1 MAGTPVLRIG
11 RWSAHEK
18 AAAASRERDARGARC
33 ALGGQSGLAFR
44 RAPVLV
50 LIAAPVDSS
59 EYRRRKLGA
68 GRILDA
74 STRLIVRF
82 DWDGTELASSEQ
94 VTFDLSLRSDLLH
107 VEVSAPWFGDPLP
120 PAPPGGLEGLWNHE
134 VAELFV
140 AGAGGYLELELGPGG
155 HHLALFFRN
164 VRARE
169 ARFDLDDV
177 QVERKDARW
186 TGQMSVPLDRLPRG
200 PWSANAFSLHGP
212 PEGRRHRVA
221 HLLPGKRPDFH
232 QPAAFPPLPPGF
244 DPR

>member
-1 MAGTPVLRIG
+1 M
-11 RWSAHEK
+11 
-18 AAAASRERDARGARC
+18 
-33 ALGGQSGLAFR
+33 
-44 RAPVLV
+44 LV
-50 LIAAPVDSS
+50 LTTAVVDSS
-59 EYRRRKLGA
+59 EYRKGRRGA
-68 GRILDA
+68 GHMLDA

-82 DWDGTELASSEQ
+82 DWDGTELASSER

-120 PAPPGGLEGLWNHE
+120 PEPPGGLDGLWNHE

-140 AGAGGYLELELGPGG
+140 AGVGGYLELELGPGG

-169 ARFDLDDV
+169 ARFELDDV

-186 TGQMSVPLDRLPRG
+186 TGQMSVPLDHLPRG
-200 PWSANAFSLHGP
+200 PWSANAFSVHGP

-221 HLLPGKRPDFH
+221 HLLPGNRPDFH